1 MAVQVNLYTFS
12 KKVNSTKRPDAAAST
27 SQCNLKN
34 ACGVINPRL
43 EFNFPMSTNPS
54 IYNYC
59 YIPLFDRY
67 YHIAEWEYND
77 RLWIA
82 HCNCDVLASWK
93 DTIGASTLYVLRSSV
108 NFNPNIIDMFYP
120 LRTDFYWKSEN
131 YVNQNWVIVPNTS
144 LGTYV
149 VGIINSD
156 SAEDGTVTYYAMT
169 GEEMAEFRAFMLQ
182 DIGDWDSI
190 NDFTGETA
198 KAFIDPFQYV
208 VSCLWFPFTIPGAET
223 KSYIRFGFWTSTV
236 QASVLHI
243 MRGET
248 KFYLARPA
256 RNEAGA
262 SEFKYKRPYADMYV
276 YYEPWGII
284 PLNPFDITADG
295 IICHVTY
302 DYITGIAIL
311 QIFAD
316 NGEVT
321 AGLAEALVSTSAQI
335 GVPMQISQ
343 ITTDYQSI
351 LSNPIGAAISAFG
364 GNMASALAEGVNG
377 YSNGILSS
385 AQAGLS
391 SVQSSGS
398 NGGIAAASLGQVCYF
413 VAKYY
418 SPVDEDNAHWGRP
431 LCANRQI
438 SAIPGYVQVA
448 NGDIDVD
455 ATQREKEQIQSFL
468 EGGFYYE

>member
-1 MAVQVNLYTFS
+1 MSLSVTLYNFS
-12 KKVNSTKRPDAAAST
+12 KKVNSTARPTGGTAYT
-27 SQCNLKN
+27 CNLKN
-34 ACGVINPRL
+34 TCGVINPRI
-43 EFNFPMSTNPS
+43 EFNFPMTLNPAT
-54 IYNYC
+54 YNYC
-59 YIPLFDRY
+59 YIELFDRY
-67 YHIAEWEYND
+67 YFIQEWQYID
-77 RLWIA
+77 RLWVA
-82 HCNCDVLASWK
+82 FCQCDVLASWK

-120 LRTDFYWKSEN
+120 LRTDFYWAKEE
-131 YVNQNWVIVPNTS
+131 YTNQNWVVAPSTS

-149 VGIINSD
+149 VGIVNSD
-156 SAEDGTVTYYAMT
+156 SAEDGTVTYYAMS
-169 GEEMAEFRAFMLQ
+169 GSEMAEFRAFMLQ

-208 VSCLWFPFTIPGAET
+208 VSCLWFPFTIAGAET

-236 QASVLHI
+236 QASVLHN
-243 MRGET
+243 MRGT
-248 KFYLARPA
+248 LNFQLARPS
-256 RNEAGA
+256 RTEAGV
-262 SEFKYKRPYADMYV
+262 SEFKYKRPYADMFV

-284 PLNPFDITADG
+284 PINPFDITADG

-302 DYITGIAIL
+302 DYITGVAIL

-321 AGLAEALVSTSAQI
+321 AGQAEALVSVSAQI

-351 LSNPIGAAISAFG
+351 LSNPIGAAISAYG

-398 NGGIAAASLGQVCYF
+398 NGGIAATSLGQVCYF

-431 LCANRQI
+431 LCKNRQL
-438 SAIPGYVQVA
+438 STIPGYIQVA
-448 NGDIDVD
+448 NGDFEIGC
-455 ATQREKEQIQSFL
+455 TQNEKQEIQRLL